1 MNETQAFDKL
11 KTQVLKYVLYK
22 KRTEAEIRQKFSQS
36 EESML
41 DDVIQYLQEN
51 NYINDDIYIEKAIN
65 EFQKLKNMSIKE
77 IEYKLL
83 SKGITKDKIENYI
96 YKHEEKLIEYELNS
110 AQNLYIKKEKTMSK
124 EDIILYLRKK
134 GYTDETIR
142 KIEGKE

>member
-1 MNETQAFDKL
+1 MNETQEFDKL

-83 SKGITKDKIENYI
+83 
-96 YKHEEKLIEYELNS
+96 
-110 AQNLYIKKEKTMSK
+110 
-124 EDIILYLRKK
+124 
-134 GYTDETIR
+134 
-142 KIEGKE
+142 